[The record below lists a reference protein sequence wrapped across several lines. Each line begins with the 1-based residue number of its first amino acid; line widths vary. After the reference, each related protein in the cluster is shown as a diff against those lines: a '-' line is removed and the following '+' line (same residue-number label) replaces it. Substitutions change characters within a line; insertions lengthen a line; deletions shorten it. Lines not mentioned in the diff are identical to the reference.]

1 MANKYWVGGTGNWD
15 ATTTNWSLTSGG
27 AGGAAVPNSN
37 DVAIFDANSNIIG
50 LGASYTCT
58 RTVSTTQGGLQFANP
73 SAGTLTFAGTT
84 QVNST
89 GNVTISSGVNWTHT
103 GNLTFIGSGTLTTNA
118 VTLTS
123 IVAINNAGSTLTLG
137 SALTTTNTLNIVN
150 GTVALNGFTA
160 TCNTLTSNVANTR
173 SISFGSSAINITGS
187 GATILSIPNATG
199 FTYTGTSTV
208 NCTYSGSTGTRTI
221 NFGTTAGA
229 TESNVLNVNITAGS
243 DAFQT
248 GGVGS
253 SFKNL
258 NFTGYTG
265 TLTNAPRTIYGNL
278 IFGSGMTTGGNV
290 QITTFG
296 ATSGTQTLTCNGVTV
311 TFPFLQNGIGG
322 TVQLGSALTTSN
334 TYTLTNGVFD
344 ANNYNVTVASF
355 SSNNSNTRTITMGSG
370 AWTLTAA
377 TGTVTVWNLATT
389 TGLTFNK
396 NTANIQIT
404 SATSGT
410 KTFAGGGL
418 TYNNLTITV
427 TVGSLII
434 PITGA
439 NTFNTLSSTQTNA
452 WTLTLPAS
460 ATTTVGSWSI
470 AGVSGTIVTLNSSSA
485 GTQATLTSN
494 GSGVISSDY
503 LNIQD
508 SAATPA
514 TTWYAGTNSTD
525 VSNNTGWIFTAPPTV
540 VNNGNFFLLFS

>member
-1 MANKYWVGGTGNWD
+1 MANRYWVGGTGTWD
-15 ATTTNWSLTSGG
+15 TFTTTNWSTTSGG
-27 AGGAAVPNSN
+27 AGGASVPAAA
-37 DVAIFDANSNIIG
+37 DTAIFDSLSNAI
-50 LGASYTCT
+50 AYTCT
-58 RTVSTTQGGLQFANP
+58 RTTTTTISSLQMGNP
-73 SAGTLTFAGTT
+73 LVGALTFAGTT
-84 QVNST
+84 TFGVNG

-103 GNLTFIGSGTLTTNA
+103 GTFSLLGGLTVTTNG

-123 IVAINNAGSTLTLG
+123 NVNISNAGAGCTLG
-137 SALTTTNTLNIVN
+137 SALTTTGSTTLTQGGLV
-150 GTVALNGFTA
+150 LNGFSL
-160 TCNTLTSNVANTR
+160 TCNTFVSNNTNTR

-187 GATILSIPNATG
+187 GATIMNMGNATG
-199 FTYTGTSTV
+199 FTYTGTPTV
-208 NCTYSGSTGTRTI
+208 NCTYSGSTGTRTTQ
-221 NFGTTAGA
+221 FGTAAGA
-229 TESNVLNVNITAGS
+229 TESNVLNINITAGS
-243 DAFQT
+243 DATST
-248 GGVGS
+248 GGGGS

-265 TLTNAPRTIYGNL
+265 TLNNAARTIYGNL
-278 IFGSGMTTGGNV
+278 IFGSGMTTGGSGAT
-290 QITTFG
+290 TTFG

-311 TFPFLQNGIGG
+311 TFPFLQNGVGG
-322 TVQLGSALTTSN
+322 TVQLGGALTTSN
-334 TYTLTNGVFD
+334 TYTLTNGVFN
-344 ANNYNVTVASF
+344 ANNYNVTVTAF

-377 TGTVTVWNLATT
+377 IGTVTVWDLATT

-404 SATSGT
+404 SANSGT

-439 NTFNTLSSTQTNA
+439 NTFNTLSSTQTND
-452 WTLTLPAS
+452 WILTLPAS

-470 AGVSGTIVTLNSSSA
+470 EGVSGTIVTLNSSTA

-503 LNIQD
+503 LSIQD
-508 SAATPA
+508 SAATPSS
-514 TTWYAGTNSTD
+514 TWYAGANSTD
-525 VSNNTGWIFTAPPTV
+525 VSNNTGWIFTVPPV
-540 VNNGNFFLLFS
+540 VVSNSNFFLMFG